1 MKPTGN
7 QIGDIISGAM
17 YYEENADLPKEQRQ
31 KKDRTLLRISMGEK
45 NNFVKVTGTEQPG
58 DIEIHDWGEAGL
70 IKKSYIRLTDRC
82 SNPTVL
88 RVIGRLTI
96 ADKRKMLKA
105 LEKCSNYKTL
115 ETEELDDEF
124 DMHLSLFEDLTDI
137 KN

>member
-7 QIGDIISGAM
+7 QIGDIIFGTM
-17 YYEENADLPKEQRQ
+17 YYSENANLPKEQRQ
-31 KKDRTLLRISMGEK
+31 KKNRTLIRISMNDK
-45 NNFVKVTGTEQPG
+45 NNFAKVTGTEQPG

-82 SNPTVL
+82 SNPTVID
-88 RVIGRLTI
+88 VIGSLTI

-105 LEKCSNYKTL
+105 LEKCSSYNTL
-115 ETEELDDEF
+115 ETEDLDDEF
-124 DMHLSLFEDLTDI
+124 DMHLSLLEDLIDI

>member
-1 MKPTGN
+1 
-7 QIGDIISGAM
+7 
-17 YYEENADLPKEQRQ
+17 
-31 KKDRTLLRISMGEK
+31 MGEK

-96 ADKRKMLKA
+96 ADKRNMLKA